1 MKKYTLIGA
10 SGFLGTRLIDVIG
23 KGNCINIDKNQSTKY
38 PDITIIQDIRNEGI
52 INSIPPSTEVVI
64 LLAAEHKDDVN
75 PISLYYDVNVKG
87 TQNVLEAMDSNGIT
101 NLIFTSSVAVYGL
114 NKKKPDE
121 HHPADPFNH
130 YGTSKWQAEELLRKW
145 YFNDPNNRSLTIVRP
160 AVIFGEGNRGNVYN
174 LINQISSDRFI
185 MVGKG
190 KNIKSMAYVGNVAS
204 FLHHC
209 IKVNRSTYRLFNY
222 SDKPDL
228 NMNDLIK
235 FVLEYFGKKQN
246 LVRLPY
252 MLALGGAKSLELL
265 AKLRNENFPVNTIRI
280 KKFCAD
286 TQFDATA
293 AFNSGFS
300 APFSLLEGLKK
311 TLEYEFPCSKRT

>member
-114 NKKKPDE
+114 NKKNRMNTTRQIHLIIME
-121 HHPADPFNH
+121 PAN
-130 YGTSKWQAEELLRKW
+130 
-145 YFNDPNNRSLTIVRP
+145 
-160 AVIFGEGNRGNVYN
+160 
-174 LINQISSDRFI
+174 
-185 MVGKG
+185 GKQ
-190 KNIKSMAYVGNVAS
+190 KS
-204 FLHHC
+204 C
-209 IKVNRSTYRLFNY
+209 
-222 SDKPDL
+222 
-228 NMNDLIK
+228 
-235 FVLEYFGKKQN
+235 
-246 LVRLPY
+246 
-252 MLALGGAKSLELL
+252 
-265 AKLRNENFPVNTIRI
+265 
-280 KKFCAD
+280 
-286 TQFDATA
+286 
-293 AFNSGFS
+293 
-300 APFSLLEGLKK
+300 
-311 TLEYEFPCSKRT
+311 